1 MEDPENLKDHQRE
14 KLAWIATTS
23 PKLHRANLLKEG
35 LRLVFQMTHENAVVA
50 LQKWLVW
57 ARRCQ
62 IPAFIEL
69 AAKIT
74 RHRDSILAAV
84 EHNLSNALIESTNT
98 KLRLLTRMAFGYK
111 NPEALISLAMLGLG
125 SPRPTLP
132 GRK

>member
-1 MEDPENLKDHQRE
+1 
-14 KLAWIATTS
+14 
-23 PKLHRANLLKEG
+23 
-35 LRLVFQMTHENAVVA
+35 MTHHEHAVAA
-50 LQKWLVW
+50 LQRWLVW

-74 RHRDSILAAV
+74 RHRDSILAAI

-98 KLRLLTRMAFGYK
+98 KQRLLTRMAFGYK
-111 NPEALISLAMLGLG
+111 NPEALISLAMLSLG
-125 SPRPTLP
+125 SPRPALP